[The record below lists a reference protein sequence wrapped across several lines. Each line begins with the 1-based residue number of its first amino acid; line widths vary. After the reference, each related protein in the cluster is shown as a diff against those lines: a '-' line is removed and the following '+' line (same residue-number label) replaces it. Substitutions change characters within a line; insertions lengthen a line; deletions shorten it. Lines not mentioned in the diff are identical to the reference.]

1 MDAKLMS
8 RILKEREVNIDDL
21 PEDFDIESLPEDV
34 EIIFDD
40 IFEGDTLDDEFWE
53 EDEQHHQS

>member
-1 MDAKLMS
+1 MVWNMDAKLMS

-53 EDEQHHQS
+53 EDE

>member
-34 EIIFDD
+34 EIIFDG

-53 EDEQHHQS
+53 EDE

>member
-53 EDEQHHQS
+53 EDE